1 MHHEE
6 LSKIRQKASFFYVWF
21 LLCHPPL
28 VLFAGWFSGNSC
40 LYETI
45 ISFFIS
51 AVPVAL
57 ALKLGIAKAGDS
69 KTFRYLTAS
78 SIIALTSLLVYQM
91 RGSWQIDM
99 HMYYFANFAMLT
111 FFCDPLVILSAAL
124 LTAIHHLLLNFSFS
138 YAVFPEASF
147 IRVVLHAVIVIVEC
161 GILIVLTN
169 YLCDLIK
176 RNHVSM
182 KALQE
187 SMEKEKAQRELE
199 KQQEEK
205 NKKEHSL
212 KEKEKEIYA
221 EIETILSQLSDLELS
236 RRIPLQGKEGFI
248 LKLVTGINQVMESIS
263 NTVMDISH
271 VIQAVAKGDLSAQ
284 ITAECRGTFSDL
296 KQDIN
301 KTLETLKNVVSGISE
316 VTMTVT
322 KGAEDISNK
331 SEEILESM
339 QHQSEKIHDAVI
351 TMEQVS
357 SLINENNQNVEH
369 AKELSQT
376 NKEITDNAN
385 AIVDEAIDGLQRIS
399 DSSENISN
407 ITNVIDEIAFQTNL
421 LSLNASVE
429 AARAGEAGK
438 GFAVVA
444 SEVRSLADRSS
455 KASKEIKALISKS
468 KEEVVLGAA
477 SVNNTGK
484 ALKNI
489 AEVTNDSSESIQKI
503 AVSSLEQSSGLMTI
517 NNLVKEI
524 DQLNAINRSLIENNK
539 KISYLFKEQI
549 KNQTEKLQNLA
560 AEFSS

>member
-1 MHHEE
+1 
-6 LSKIRQKASFFYVWF
+6 
-21 LLCHPPL
+21 
-28 VLFAGWFSGNSC
+28 
-40 LYETI
+40 
-45 ISFFIS
+45 
-51 AVPVAL
+51 
-57 ALKLGIAKAGDS
+57 
-69 KTFRYLTAS
+69 
-78 SIIALTSLLVYQM
+78 
-91 RGSWQIDM
+91 
-99 HMYYFANFAMLT
+99 
-111 FFCDPLVILSAAL
+111 
-124 LTAIHHLLLNFSFS
+124 
-138 YAVFPEASF
+138 
-147 IRVVLHAVIVIVEC
+147 
-161 GILIVLTN
+161 
-169 YLCDLIK
+169 
-176 RNHVSM
+176 
-182 KALQE
+182 
-187 SMEKEKAQRELE
+187 
-199 KQQEEK
+199 
-205 NKKEHSL
+205 
-212 KEKEKEIYA
+212 
-221 EIETILSQLSDLELS
+221 
-236 RRIPLQGKEGFI
+236 
-248 LKLVTGINQVMESIS
+248 
-263 NTVMDISH
+263 MDISH

>member
-205 NKKEHSL
+205 NKSSL
-212 KEKEKEIYA
+212 
-221 EIETILSQLSDLELS
+221 
-236 RRIPLQGKEGFI
+236 P
-248 LKLVTGINQVMESIS
+248 
-263 NTVMDISH
+263 
-271 VIQAVAKGDLSAQ
+271 LSA
-284 ITAECRGTFSDL
+284 IRR
-296 KQDIN
+296 
-301 KTLETLKNVVSGISE
+301 
-316 VTMTVT
+316 
-322 KGAEDISNK
+322 
-331 SEEILESM
+331 
-339 QHQSEKIHDAVI
+339 
-351 TMEQVS
+351 
-357 SLINENNQNVEH
+357 
-369 AKELSQT
+369 SQCNCAT
-376 NKEITDNAN
+376 GKRRRNKER
-385 AIVDEAIDGLQRIS
+385 VDLAFSRFWKIAID
-399 DSSENISN
+399 
-407 ITNVIDEIAFQTNL
+407 VICC
-421 LSLNASVE
+421 
-429 AARAGEAGK
+429 
-438 GFAVVA
+438 
-444 SEVRSLADRSS
+444 S
-455 KASKEIKALISKS
+455 KIEKATRPK
-468 KEEVVLGAA
+468 
-477 SVNNTGK
+477 
-484 ALKNI
+484 
-489 AEVTNDSSESIQKI
+489 
-503 AVSSLEQSSGLMTI
+503 
-517 NNLVKEI
+517 
-524 DQLNAINRSLIENNK
+524 
-539 KISYLFKEQI
+539 
-549 KNQTEKLQNLA
+549 
-560 AEFSS
+560 

>member
-1 MHHEE
+1 MVLE
-6 LSKIRQKASFFYVWF
+6 LNQAALKFTGLQLAEVVNCPIWEIYCWQ
-21 LLCHPPL
+21 
-28 VLFAGWFSGNSC
+28 
-40 LYETI
+40 
-45 ISFFIS
+45 ISQATQDQLKQAIARAAQGEFIS
-51 AVPVAL
+51 YEVEVQGIDNQILTIDFSIRPIRNDAGEVVMLISEGRDITEA
-57 ALKLGIAKAGDS
+57 KLNEAKRKQA
-69 KTFRYLTAS
+69 
-78 SIIALTSLLVYQM
+78 
-91 RGSWQIDM
+91 
-99 HMYYFANFAMLT
+99 
-111 FFCDPLVILSAAL
+111 
-124 LTAIHHLLLNFSFS
+124 
-138 YAVFPEASF
+138 EA
-147 IRVVLHAVIVIVEC
+147 
-161 GILIVLTN
+161 
-169 YLCDLIK
+169 
-176 RNHVSM
+176 
-182 KALQE
+182 
-187 SMEKEKAQRELE
+187 
-199 KQQEEK
+199 
-205 NKKEHSL
+205 
-212 KEKEKEIYA
+212 
-221 EIETILSQLSDLELS
+221 
-236 RRIPLQGKEGFI
+236 I
-248 LKLVTGINQVMESIS
+248 LKFQ
-263 NTVMDISH
+263 
-271 VIQAVAKGDLSAQ
+271 AQ
-284 ITAECRGTFSDL
+284 I
-296 KQDIN
+296 
-301 KTLETLKNVVSGISE
+301 LEE
-316 VTMTVT
+316 
-322 KGAEDISNK
+322 
-331 SEEILESM
+331 
-339 QHQSEKIHDAVI
+339 IHDAVI